1 MENKLISSKQ
11 RVLAAVSHQLT
22 DRTPITFDAE
32 KQVYSALYDHLKIN
46 TKEKL
51 FDKLHVDT
59 WMILPGNFLY
69 SQEEDTKIEK
79 TSIWGYKTRV
89 TAYSGGTYDELVC

>member
-1 MENKLISSKQ
+1 MISSKQ
-11 RVLAAVSHQLT
+11 GVLAAVNHQLT

-46 TKEKL
+46 TKVKL

-69 SQEEDTKIEK
+69 SKEDTKIEK
-79 TSIWGYKTRV
+79 TSNWGYKTKV